1 MYIYV
6 NGRLTDKSEAVISP
20 FDHGFLYGLGVFE
33 TFRVYNGH
41 SFLLDDH
48 LERLNE
54 SLRILNIEAKFTRKE
69 AVRILEGLLAKNSLR
84 DAYIRFNVSAGNGE
98 IGLQTE
104 SYREPN
110 VIVFAK
116 PLPPAG
122 DMNEKKA
129 VLLDLRR
136 NTPEGDA
143 RLKSHHYLNNVLA
156 KREAGPAMD
165 TEGIFLNNE
174 GFLAEGIVSNLFW
187 YRAGILFTP
196 AVDTGILDGVTRK
209 FVIEAARAEGI
220 EVREGF
226 YKKEEAEAADEI
238 FLTNPIQ
245 EIVPVTSFSGKS
257 FPGKL
262 GGMVKRLYERYEV
275 QRETLWSR
283 RQLDGG
289 FANDQS
295 WTI

>member
-1 MYIYV
+1 MFVYM
-6 NGRLTDKSEAVISP
+6 NGQFVSKDEITISP

-33 TFRVYNGH
+33 TFRIYNGH
-41 SFLLDDH
+41 PFLLDDH
-48 LERLNE
+48 LERLNA
-54 SLRILNIEAKFTRKE
+54 SLRVLTIEAEFTREESVK
-69 AVRILEGLLAKNSLR
+69 ILEGLLAKNNLK

-122 DMNEKKA
+122 EMSEKKV

-136 NTPEGDA
+136 NTPEGTE

-165 TEGIFLNNE
+165 TEGIFLT
-174 GFLAEGIVSNLFW
+174 GDGYLAEGIVSNIFW
-187 YRAGILFTP
+187 YKDGVLYTP
-196 AVDTGILDGVTRK
+196 AVETGILNGITRR
-209 FVIEAARAEGI
+209 FVITLARSAGI
-220 EVREGF
+220 GVCEGF

-238 FLTNPIQ
+238 FLTNSIQ
-245 EIVPVTSFSGKS
+245 EIVPVRDFSGKS
-257 FPGKL
+257 FPGKSGVL
-262 GGMVKRLYERYEV
+262 VNSLFDKYEAK
-275 QRETLWSR
+275 RETIWSR
-283 RQLDGG
+283 TKLDGG
-289 FANDQS
+289 AH
-295 WTI
+295 T